1 MFKKTIVLV
10 VMVAVVIF
18 MTLPA
23 PAADKLI
30 FKLGTVD
37 TANSHSGVGAEA
49 FASEV
54 ARLSNGSMEVKVF
67 HAGKLGNIPVQ
78 QTNVINGA
86 QDMHLVYPEF
96 LSQFFEEAKVISL
109 PYLFNDLNH
118 IQTFY
123 TSDLWG
129 GAMEKL
135 EKQGAIVLDKEWTWW
150 VKDPRGFISVRPI
163 FTPKD
168 LSGFKM
174 RIWEAK
180 AAIETWKGFGAN
192 PIVVPRPEMYL
203 AFSQKIIEG
212 GPETIGVS
220 YDQKNAE
227 MAKYW
232 IRTQEYYQI
241 INIMM
246 NKKKY
251 DSLTPEQKDILH
263 QATMHAGKVFT
274 AATQKNW
281 ETKKRK
287 ANLELGVSV
296 IEPALKPWRKAGKIT
311 IERLAKDGFIS
322 ESFIEKI
329 NGLAK

>member
-1 MFKKTIVLV
+1 MFKKKHILI
-10 VMVAVVIF
+10 VMVAAIILIF
-18 MTLPA
+18 MSLPA
-23 PAADKLI
+23 LAADKLI

-37 TANSHSGVGAEA
+37 TASSHSGVGAEA

-54 ARLSNGSMEVKVF
+54 ARLSDGSMEVKVF

-109 PYLFNDLNH
+109 PYLFRDLNH

-129 GAMEKL
+129 GAMAKL
-135 EKQGAIVLDKEWTWW
+135 KKQGAVILNKEWTWW

-168 LSGFKM
+168 LTGFKM

-212 GPETIGVS
+212 GPETIGAS

-232 IRTQEYYQI
+232 IRTEEFYQL

-251 DSLTPEQKDILH
+251 DTLTTAQKNILH
-263 QATMHAGKVFT
+263 EATLNAGKIFT

-296 IEPALKPWRKAGKIT
+296 IEPALKPWREAGKKT
-311 IERLAKDGFIS
+311 IDRLVKDGFVS
-322 ESFIEKI
+322 GSFIKKI
-329 NGLAK
+329 RGL